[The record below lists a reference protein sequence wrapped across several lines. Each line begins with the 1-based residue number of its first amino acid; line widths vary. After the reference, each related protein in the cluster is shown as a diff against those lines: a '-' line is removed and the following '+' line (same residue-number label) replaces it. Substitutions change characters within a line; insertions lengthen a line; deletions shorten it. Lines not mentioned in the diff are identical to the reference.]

1 MAVLLY
7 SGLFLHAAAA
17 ATGLALSWQASPSSP
32 NIDGYRVYYGTSSGN
47 YSQHADFLGTRT
59 SVTVVA
65 PPVGIT
71 YYYTVVAYKGSL
83 ESSDSNVVTKS
94 MPVASP
100 TPTPTP
106 KPTPTPTPSPT
117 PTPTRTPTPTPCPSP
132 IVTPPPSPTPTP
144 TPTASPIVTPVPSPT
159 PTPTPAPTT
168 TPTPTPRKGRGKGH
182 RRPSPTPTPTPTP

>member
-47 YSQHADFLGTRT
+47 YSQHADFLGTGT

-65 PPVGIT
+65 PPTGST

-83 ESSDSNVVTKS
+83 ESSDSNEVMRS
-94 MPVASP
+94 
-100 TPTPTP
+100 
-106 KPTPTPTPSPT
+106 
-117 PTPTRTPTPTPCPSP
+117 
-132 IVTPPPSPTPTP
+132 
-144 TPTASPIVTPVPSPT
+144 
-159 PTPTPAPTT
+159 TPAA
-168 TPTPTPRKGRGKGH
+168 
-182 RRPSPTPTPTPTP
+182 SPTPTPTPTPT